1 MQEVEAYI
9 GIGSNLEDPQSQII
23 NAFQE
28 LQELPNTQVLIKSSL
43 YQSKP
48 MGPMNQPDFIN
59 AVAKISTML
68 RPQELLNELQNIEE
82 RHQRKR
88 QTERW
93 GPRTLDLDIIL
104 YGDQQI
110 DTKQL
115 QIPHSGMAER
125 EFVLI
130 PLQEIEADLII
141 PGKGTLREL
150 IERLPRYELK
160 KIDNMDVES

>member
-1 MQEVEAYI
+1 MQEVEAFI

-28 LQELPNTQVLIKSSL
+28 LQELPNIQVLLKSSL

-48 MGPMNQPDFIN
+48 MGPNDQPDFIN
-59 AVAKISTML
+59 AIVKISTTL
-68 RPQELLNELQNIEE
+68 QPHELLNELQNIEE
-82 RHQRKR
+82 RHLRKR